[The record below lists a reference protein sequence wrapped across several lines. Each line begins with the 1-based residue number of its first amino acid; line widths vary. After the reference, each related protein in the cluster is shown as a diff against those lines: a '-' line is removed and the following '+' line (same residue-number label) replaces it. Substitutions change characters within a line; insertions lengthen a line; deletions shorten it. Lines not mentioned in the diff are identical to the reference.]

1 MVKPLYKGKGRDPG
15 SFRGITMAST
25 VTKLFEYILLERIRP
40 ILHSSGH
47 PLLNQSAYQKGLSC
61 EEAVFATQEAIRVLL
76 QDDGHAF
83 LAMYD
88 LEKAFDSVEVPT
100 LFDCLHRAGVN
111 GRGWRLLRSWYDNSC
126 AQVNIDGTLSDF
138 FMERGVCQ
146 GSVLSPIMFIIVM
159 DDLLHTL
166 ESEGSGVSIQGL
178 YAGGAIH
185 ADDIR
190 TLSSSK
196 YDVTS
201 QAQIV
206 SQFASD
212 KGLKVN
218 PTKSEVV
225 AFSNNNSKPADD
237 QVDIC
242 GKSVSLSSS
251 GCCLGYHW
259 SRDLYYPLSQWL
271 TISLRQ
277 EMHSLRPAVLVYMR
291 VC

>member
-1 MVKPLYKGKGRDPG
+1 
-15 SFRGITMAST
+15 
-25 VTKLFEYILLERIRP
+25 
-40 ILHSSGH
+40 
-47 PLLNQSAYQKGLSC
+47 
-61 EEAVFATQEAIRVLL
+61 
-76 QDDGHAF
+76 
-83 LAMYD
+83 
-88 LEKAFDSVEVPT
+88 
-100 LFDCLHRAGVN
+100 
-111 GRGWRLLRSWYDNSC
+111 
-126 AQVNIDGTLSDF
+126 
-138 FMERGVCQ
+138 
-146 GSVLSPIMFIIVM
+146 M

-259 SRDLYYPLSQWL
+259 SRDLLPTQSVAHNIIKARNAFFCGRQYWCMLNPLSSRSVYV
-271 TISLRQ
+271 TC
-277 EMHSLRPAVLVYMR
+277 VLPIL
-291 VC
+291 